1 MVQPT
6 TKGQIP
12 SAEAACSAEDDH
24 TETSGGQERQQTQ
37 RSQALMNGRIA
48 PAPRPPGRCGEPR
61 HAGRPSPVWKT
72 PRARRPVGAAA
83 MALDGPLSVGAAT
96 GRILRLHVWRP
107 GDRWLLFASLGAGG
121 EHRSELR
128 RLPVHLLVNSVSEE
142 PLSPRSSSAFAAC
155 MRFRDQH

>member
-6 TKGQIP
+6 TEGQIP

-24 TETSGGQERQQTQ
+24 TETSGGQAADAEVTSPDEWTDRASSPPA
-37 RSQALMNGRIA
+37 REVRRA
-48 PAPRPPGRCGEPR
+48 PPR

-128 RLPVHLLVNSVSEE
+128 RLPLHLLVNSVSEE

>member
-61 HAGRPSPVWKT
+61 PATPAAPAPSGRPHVPVVRWVQ
-72 PRARRPVGAAA
+72 RP
-83 MALDGPLSVGAAT
+83 
-96 GRILRLHVWRP
+96 WRWTDP
-107 GDRWLLFASLGAGG
+107 SLWEQRLGA
-121 EHRSELR
+121 S
-128 RLPVHLLVNSVSEE
+128 
-142 PLSPRSSSAFAAC
+142 
-155 MRFRDQH
+155 